1 MLKLAASILVVLA
14 IAVGSVGYF
23 TDCESQ
29 GKHIELAGG
38 RTIPM
43 KCHWTGV
50 AEAALAV
57 PLIGLG
63 GFLGFSRRK
72 ETQRALSAV
81 GVLFGAFII
90 MLPTTLIGVCS
101 GSDMLCNMIM
111 KPTLILGGALVAG
124 ISFVSFLTSWRMQP
138 EEELA

>member
-14 IAVGSVGYF
+14 IVVGSVGYF

-38 RTIPM
+38 ITTPM

-57 PLIGLG
+57 PLLGLG

-72 ETQRALSAV
+72 ETQRALSGL

-90 MLPTTLIGVCS
+90 MLPTTLIGVCA
-101 GSDMLCNMIM
+101 GSDMLCNMVM
-111 KPTLILGGALVAG
+111 KPTLVLGGVLVAG
-124 ISFVSFLTSWRMQP
+124 ISLISLLSSWRAQA